1 MTAPPNSDNCA
12 SRQRSTISEL
22 GARVVGFGGLFYNS
36 PPGSYFVLVTHAHL
50 SLEVWRRLSFTTPF
64 LKATPFLTGESP
76 HEFLIDETRLPSR
89 HGFQGSS
96 ASPRS
101 VVREVTSAME
111 SIPGV
116 TIVTSDSDDP
126 NPHEKEA
133 VDTAAD

>member
-1 MTAPPNSDNCA
+1 CA
-12 SRQRSTISEL
+12 DVLIAEIDHHQPDDRATQQRQLRQSTTL
-22 GARVVGFGGLFYNS
+22 
-36 PPGSYFVLVTHAHL
+36 HHM
-50 SLEVWRRLSFTTPF
+50 FTTPF